1 MGARMGE
8 TSPRNSTH
16 TSCGAGFDIR
26 MKEESEVVMLQTC
39 EVERV
44 SRWVER
50 RHEGG

>member
-1 MGARMGE
+1 MGE
-8 TSPRNSTH
+8 TSPPELNPHFLWSRV
-16 TSCGAGFDIR
+16 DIG
-26 MKEESEVVMLQTC
+26 MKEEREVVMLETS